1 MLWPCKCTFKTLT
14 ALVHVLQLHRRYD
27 VRPPQLHYARPSSAG
42 PPGQGAPTSAPGTP
56 VGWVGPEGADAWF
69 EFLHGPGG
77 PGRVRGASEVSLAG
91 SDLDAREAE
100 AASVRSNGW
109 WWDKGAA
116 VRPVWGICRVSGMP
130 LRWCWPAVQYCVSTV

>member
-1 MLWPCKCTFKTLT
+1 M
-14 ALVHVLQLHRRYD
+14 HVRVPQLHRRYD
-27 VRPPQLHYARPSSAG
+27 VRQPQLLYARPGLAGG
-42 PPGQGAPTSAPGTP
+42 PPQGAPTSAPGTP

-100 AASVRSNGW
+100 ASSVRSNGW

-116 VRPVWGICRVSGMP
+116 VRLVSASAARRRC
-130 LRWCWPAVQYCVSTV
+130 LV